1 LSASSKINPILNSV
15 DEKSRRII
23 TYILRERHAGIK
35 ELSSLISASSDMEVL
50 MRIKDIINP
59 KAQKIIGKPIITFE
73 QYKTDFLTG
82 EKILFSWWTSEEA
95 DSVDD
100 EYSVEVMEEENLLR
114 IIAAL
119 PLQEENVDVTVADSI
134 LIISGEKYHREIP
147 LFCPVEKA
155 AEKILHNGVLEV
167 KLNKLCDEKC
177 Q

>member
-1 LSASSKINPILNSV
+1 M
-15 DEKSRRII
+15 
-23 TYILRERHAGIK
+23 
-35 ELSSLISASSDMEVL
+35 ISASSDMEVL

-59 KAQKIIGKPIITFE
+59 KAQKIIGKPLITFE
-73 QYKTDFLTG
+73 QSKTDFLTG
-82 EKILFSWWTSEEA
+82 EKILFSWWTNEEA

-100 EYSVEVMEEENLLR
+100 EYSIEVMEEENLLR

-119 PLQEENVDVTVADSI
+119 PPQEENVDVTVTGSI
-134 LIISGEKYHREIP
+134 LIISGEKYRREVP
-147 LFCPVEKA
+147 LFCHVEKA

>member
-1 LSASSKINPILNSV
+1 LSTSSKISPILDSV

-23 TYILRERHAGIK
+23 TYILRERHAGIR
-35 ELSSLISASSDMEVL
+35 ELSNLINASSDMEVL
-50 MRIKDIINP
+50 MRIRDAINP
-59 KAQKIIGKPIITFE
+59 KAQKLMGKPLITFE
-73 QYKTDFLTG
+73 QSKTDFLTG
-82 EKILFSWWTSEEA
+82 ERILFSWWTNEEA

-100 EYSVEVMEEENLLR
+100 EYSVEVMEEEKLLR

-119 PLQEENVDVTVADSI
+119 PPQEENVDITVADYI
-134 LIISGEKYHREIP
+134 LIISGEKYYREVP
-147 LFCPVEKA
+147 LFCPVENA

>member
-1 LSASSKINPILNSV
+1 MSTSSKISPILDSV

-23 TYILRERHAGIK
+23 TYILRERHAGIR
-35 ELSSLISASSDMEVL
+35 ELSNLINASSDMEVL
-50 MRIKDIINP
+50 MRIRDAINP
-59 KAQKIIGKPIITFE
+59 KAQKLMGKPLITFE
-73 QYKTDFLTG
+73 QSKTDFLTG
-82 EKILFSWWTSEEA
+82 ERILFSWWTNEEA

-100 EYSVEVMEEENLLR
+100 EYSVEVMEEEKLLR

-119 PLQEENVDVTVADSI
+119 PPQEENVDITVADSI
-134 LIISGEKYHREIP
+134 LVISGERYHREVP

-177 Q
+177 R